1 MEHAD
6 WWEFRHPQFLRGE
19 PQLLSD
25 IKRSVHFGEIDRSMH
40 RLHRELGVIFLS
52 VFVIYA
58 AEATNVQEVSQLK
71 HQVTDLNDR
80 IAALHE
86 QIDKLT
92 GLVTHMQV
100 KEKEEGGEYS
110 PKLDEQAVLSSNAKS
125 DSLKKRKLCSKK
137 ETKEPPL
144 VRLSSCDS
152 IMMIHEYEANGESLP
167 SGPELNL
174 DDRDFFGMSC
184 DQVES
189 GAVVKMTTVDTPL
202 TSFGNP
208 FLDQN
213 NAADENDDLLNLL
226 DEDSELYQIF
236 SSPSPD
242 AGHEFVDSAESPLPT
257 ANPIPACATP
267 NPSVAS
273 PVHELSSVL
282 ESLPDELKLRFVD
295 KLAEFMASQISRSM
309 HGQPGYAYE
318 VCGVHPPTHCDS
330 SFASTYPY
338 TVNSNDDSQ
347 HYILP
352 SGTRAPEIALPLA
365 SAAITAMLSNIT
377 QLQHL
382 KSVPIKEE
390 IV

>member
-1 MEHAD
+1 M
-6 WWEFRHPQFLRGE
+6 
-19 PQLLSD
+19 
-25 IKRSVHFGEIDRSMH
+25 
-40 RLHRELGVIFLS
+40 
-52 VFVIYA
+52 
-58 AEATNVQEVSQLK
+58 QEVSQLK

-100 KEKEEGGEYS
+100 KEKEEGVDYS
-110 PKLDEQAVLSSNAKS
+110 PKLEEQAVLSSSAKS
-125 DSLKKRKLCSKK
+125 DSLKKRKLGSKK

-174 DDRDFFGMSC
+174 DYRDFFGMSC
-184 DQVES
+184 DQLES
-189 GAVVKMTTVDTPL
+189 EAVAMTAVDTPP
-202 TSFGNP
+202 GKP
-208 FLDQN
+208 FLGLN

-226 DEDSELYQIF
+226 DEDSELYKIF
-236 SSPSPD
+236 SSPSHD
-242 AGHEFVDSAESPLPT
+242 AGHEFADPVEAPLPT

-267 NPSVAS
+267 NPSAAS

-309 HGQPGYAYE
+309 YGQPGYAYE
-318 VCGVHPPTHCDS
+318 VCGVHPPSHCDS
-330 SFASTYPY
+330 PSYASTYPY
-338 TVNSNDDSQ
+338 AVNSNDDSQ

-352 SGTRAPEIALPLA
+352 SGARAPEIALPLA

-382 KSVPIKEE
+382 KSVSMKEE

>member
-1 MEHAD
+1 M
-6 WWEFRHPQFLRGE
+6 
-19 PQLLSD
+19 
-25 IKRSVHFGEIDRSMH
+25 
-40 RLHRELGVIFLS
+40 
-52 VFVIYA
+52 
-58 AEATNVQEVSQLK
+58 QEVSQLK

-100 KEKEEGGEYS
+100 KEKDEGADYS
-110 PKLDEQAVLSSNAKS
+110 PKLEEQAVLSANAKS

-152 IMMIHEYEANGESLP
+152 IMMINEYEANGESLP

-174 DDRDFFGMSC
+174 DYRDFFGMSC
-184 DQVES
+184 DQVNLES
-189 GAVVKMTTVDTPL
+189 GAVERTPVDTPL
-202 TSFGNP
+202 PSYGNP
-208 FLDQN
+208 FLDLS

-242 AGHEFVDSAESPLPT
+242 AGHEFSDPAEAPLPT

-267 NPSVAS
+267 NPSAAS
-273 PVHELSSVL
+273 PVNELSSVL

-309 HGQPGYAYE
+309 YGQPGYAYE

-330 SFASTYPY
+330 SYASTYPC
-338 TVNSNDDSQ
+338 NAMSNDDSQ

-382 KSVPIKEE
+382 KSVPMKEE

>member
-1 MEHAD
+1 MY
-6 WWEFRHPQFLRGE
+6 
-19 PQLLSD
+19 
-25 IKRSVHFGEIDRSMH
+25 V
-40 RLHRELGVIFLS
+40 
-52 VFVIYA
+52 

-100 KEKEEGGEYS
+100 KEKEEGAEYS
-110 PKLDEQAVLSSNAKS
+110 PKLDEHAILSSNAKS

-152 IMMIHEYEANGESLP
+152 IMMINEYEANGESLP

-189 GAVVKMTTVDTPL
+189 GAVVKMTAVDTPL
-202 TSFGNP
+202 SSFGNP

-242 AGHEFVDSAESPLPT
+242 AGHEFVASAEAPLPT
-257 ANPIPACATP
+257 AKPIPVCATP

-318 VCGVHPPTHCDS
+318 VCGVHPPTCDS

-338 TVNSNDDSQ
+338 AVNSNDDSQ

-382 KSVPIKEE
+382 KSVSIKEE

>member
-25 IKRSVHFGEIDRSMH
+25 IKRSVHF
-40 RLHRELGVIFLS
+40 
-52 VFVIYA
+52 

-100 KEKEEGGEYS
+100 KEKEEGAEYS

-152 IMMIHEYEANGESLP
+152 IMMINEYEANGESLP

-189 GAVVKMTTVDTPL
+189 GAVVKMTAV
-202 TSFGNP
+202 
-208 FLDQN
+208 DQN

-242 AGHEFVDSAESPLPT
+242 AGHEFVEAPLPT
-257 ANPIPACATP
+257 ANPIPVCATP

-338 TVNSNDDSQ
+338 AVNSKDDSQ

-382 KSVPIKEE
+382 KSVSIKEE

>member
-1 MEHAD
+1 MSRALHHNYVNA
-6 WWEFRHPQFLRGE
+6 
-19 PQLLSD
+19 
-25 IKRSVHFGEIDRSMH
+25 SV
-40 RLHRELGVIFLS
+40 
-52 VFVIYA
+52 

-71 HQVTDLNDR
+71 NQVTDLNDR

-92 GLVTHMQV
+92 GLVTHMQI
-100 KEKEEGGEYS
+100 KEKDEGYDFS
-110 PKLDEQAVLSSNAKS
+110 PKLEEQEVFSSNSKS
-125 DSLKKRKLCSKK
+125 DSLKKRKLASKK

-152 IMMIHEYEANGESLP
+152 VMMIHEYKAKGESLP

-174 DDRDFFGMSC
+174 DFRDFFDMSC

-189 GAVVKMTTVDTPL
+189 GAVEST
-202 TSFGNP
+202 GNSSSIP
-208 FLDQN
+208 NCGNSFLDLN
-213 NAADENDDLLNLL
+213 SAVDDNDDLLNLL
-226 DEDSELYQIF
+226 DEDSELYRIL
-236 SSPSPD
+236 SSPPQSVK
-242 AGHEFVDSAESPLPT
+242 HEFNDYSNAPLPT
-257 ANPIPACATP
+257 ANPIPSCSTLNFIPSCSTP
-267 NPSVAS
+267 NPTSTAS

-309 HGQPGYAYE
+309 YGYAE
-318 VCGVHPPTHCDS
+318 VCGVHPPIHCDPSYASMYPCAANS
-330 SFASTYPY
+330 S
-338 TVNSNDDSQ
+338 DDSQ

-377 QLQHL
+377 QLQNL
-382 KSVPIKEE
+382 KSVSMKEE